1 MKLIYLAL
9 NKSLMRLVAAILLIS
24 FGFAED
30 NLTIL
35 DSVSARLHSYGGLMF
50 DTSIEQEQGEEFWV
64 GVISVEIIDQSK
76 FILVA
81 KDQIIKVDTDTIFT
95 FTPSTKQVVVDY
107 YFRDE
112 FSILSLLSGNMEAV
126 QVDKV
131 HKRSNDIVVD
141 FIIPE
146 IETKGKIWI
155 DSGTY
160 YPLKINMEDDL
171 DNRTNIYIEAVL
183 PLSSQSKYKKYNTD
197 NWEVVDLRE

>member
-1 MKLIYLAL
+1 
-9 NKSLMRLVAAILLIS
+9 
-24 FGFAED
+24 
-30 NLTIL
+30 
-35 DSVSARLHSYGGLMF
+35 MF
-50 DTSIEQEQGEEFWV
+50 DTSIEQQQGEEFWV
-64 GVISVEIIDQSK
+64 GVISVEIIDKSK

-107 YFRDE
+107 YFPDE

-131 HKRSNDIVVD
+131 QQRSSDVVVD

-160 YPLKINMEDDL
+160 YPSKINMEDDL
-171 DNRTNIYIEAVL
+171 ENRTNIYIEAVL
-183 PLSSQSKYKKYNTD
+183 PLSSQNNYTKYTID
-197 NWEVVDLRE
+197 DWEVIDLRE